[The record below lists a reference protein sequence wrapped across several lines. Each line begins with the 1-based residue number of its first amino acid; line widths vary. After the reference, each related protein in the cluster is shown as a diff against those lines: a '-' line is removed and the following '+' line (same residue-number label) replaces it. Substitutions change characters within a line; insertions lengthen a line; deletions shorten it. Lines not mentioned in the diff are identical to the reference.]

1 MAEKIP
7 LILTRPEAAN
17 SAFVADFPKPL
28 ADRLAFIDSPLI
40 AIRSVD
46 AQVALEE
53 HAIVLFT
60 SVNGVRFGPPSNG
73 RKAFCVGIR
82 TTQAAT
88 SAGWL
93 ATCVGQ
99 NADEMVKTLVS
110 ARPTEPLY
118 HLSGVHVRGRIVERL
133 EQAGLNAQRIPLY
146 DQLLLP
152 LSPAAK
158 SALTSQKPV
167 IVPLFS
173 PRAATHFA
181 AVSPENPRLLVVTMS
196 DAVTNAME
204 NNTSFETV
212 TAPEPTADAVIG
224 CIENLLSTKGLG

>member
-7 LILTRPEAAN
+7 LILTRPEGAN
-17 SAFVADFPKPL
+17 SAFAADFPKSL
-28 ADRLAFIDSPLI
+28 SDRLVFIESPLI
-40 AIRSVD
+40 GIKSIAT
-46 AQVALEE
+46 QVAL
-53 HAIVLFT
+53 AQQTSVIFT
-60 SVNGVRFGPPSNG
+60 SVNGVRFAPPSIG
-73 RKAFCVGIR
+73 RRAYCVGIR

-88 SAGWL
+88 SAGWE

-99 NADEMVKTLVS
+99 NADEMVKTLIE
-110 ARPTEPLY
+110 ARPAEMLC

-133 EQAGLNAQRIPLY
+133 NEAGLTARRVPLY

-152 LSPAAK
+152 LGPAARA
-158 SALTSQKPV
+158 ALESHKPV

-181 AVSPENPRLLVVTMS
+181 AVSPPNPRLQVVTIS
-196 DAVTNAME
+196 DAVTDAIKNNA
-204 NNTSFETV
+204 SFETV

-224 CIENLLSTKGLG
+224 CIEKLVSTKGLG